1 MLDKRKKRLG
11 EVIIIAVTVALSIL
25 FYNNWFIPKTVVI
38 TYTATGEPA
47 ANIEVEINCP
57 YSFLAGK
64 YDPLGASL
72 HDVKPDITSMELNK
86 AIIYP
91 MEVKSLSTAS
101 ARMHIL
107 EVCGTYNFHN
117 PESQT
122 SGKTSAPLLPQPRRG
137 NICLQIIR
145 AHLSSCPE
153 GTRLGEANV
162 HNRRCVSRRETY
174 LRTEA
179 VPTYSPPG
187 GRHLSSFSAPS
198 AQSAVKNFLNIPSTM
213 CVFAESPI

>member
-72 HDVKPDITSMELNK
+72 HDVRRGKSYFTDEQGKVVFLAASGPDSCDIYYPASRGDITVKVQGVETQIKLRPEEINSTNMLYRR
-86 AIIYP
+86 IIFKDR
-91 MEVKSLSTAS
+91 E
-101 ARMHIL
+101 
-107 EVCGTYNFHN
+107 
-117 PESQT
+117 
-122 SGKTSAPLLPQPRRG
+122 PRRW
-137 NICLQIIR
+137 
-145 AHLSSCPE
+145 
-153 GTRLGEANV
+153 
-162 HNRRCVSRRETY
+162 Y
-174 LRTEA
+174 L
-179 VPTYSPPG
+179 Y
-187 GRHLSSFSAPS
+187 
-198 AQSAVKNFLNIPSTM
+198 
-213 CVFAESPI
+213 